1 MYPIKKRA
9 KSSKQ
14 NPNTSSIDSET
25 KDKYMFQP
33 NPHLQNCHDEENQ
46 NVMYNF
52 RCENCG
58 RSTPV
63 DFKQFAKTKLHW
75 CKECLILIS

>member
-1 MYPIKKRA
+1 MYTNKKRA

-14 NPNTSSIDSET
+14 NPQTQLIDSET
-25 KDKYMFQP
+25 KEIYAFRP
-33 NPHLQNCHDEENQ
+33 YLHLNNDLDEEKQ
-46 NVMYNF
+46 KTIYNF